1 MQYPH
6 WLMVAG
12 TLLVVIGFV
21 GLALQKNN
29 AEPVEDVPEQ
39 EAPPEDRMVSGFA
52 HQGPNRISQGT
63 DRADEVEAMVE
74 AMSGQKRSAEQQ
86 VTDEASRK
94 ARNPMAARQKI
105 SKGQA
110 APEFQENRERL
121 KAERLAREAELKAKK

>member
-1 MQYPH
+1 
-6 WLMVAG
+6 MVAG

-39 EAPPEDRMVSGFA
+39 EASPEDRIVSGFA
-52 HQGPNRISQGT
+52 HQEPNQVSQGT

-105 SKGQA
+105 SEGQA

>member
-39 EAPPEDRMVSGFA
+39 EAPPEDRIVSGFA
-52 HQGPNRISQGT
+52 HQGPNRVSQGT

>member
-21 GLALQKNN
+21 GFALQKNN

-39 EAPPEDRMVSGFA
+39 EAPPEDRIVSGFA
-52 HQGPNRISQGT
+52 HQGPNRVSRGT
-63 DRADEVEAMVE
+63 DRADEVE

-94 ARNPMAARQKI
+94 ARNRWRRGRRFRRAKPLPNSRKI
-105 SKGQA
+105 A
-110 APEFQENRERL
+110 NA
-121 KAERLAREAELKAKK
+121 

>member
-21 GLALQKNN
+21 GFAMQKNN

-39 EAPPEDRMVSGFA
+39 EAPPEDRIVSGFS
-52 HQGPNRISQGT
+52 HQGPNRVSQGT
-63 DRADEVEAMVE
+63 DRADEVEAMG
-74 AMSGQKRSAEQQ
+74 GQKRSAEQ

-105 SKGQA
+105 SESQA

-121 KAERLAREAELKAKK
+121 KAERLAREAELKVKK

>member
-21 GLALQKNN
+21 GFALQKSN

-39 EAPPEDRMVSGFA
+39 EAPAEDRIVSGFA
-52 HQGPNRISQGT
+52 HQGPNRVSQRT

-105 SKGQA
+105 SEGQA

>member
-39 EAPPEDRMVSGFA
+39 EP
-52 HQGPNRISQGT
+52 
-63 DRADEVEAMVE
+63 
-74 AMSGQKRSAEQQ
+74 
-86 VTDEASRK
+86 
-94 ARNPMAARQKI
+94 
-105 SKGQA
+105 
-110 APEFQENRERL
+110 RL
-121 KAERLAREAELKAKK
+121 KTA